1 MLRKNYYYESRSFT
15 NLNNPVTTQQLT
27 LTSPFE
33 KLIWNWQGYKVE
45 YTVMGTGRPLVLV
58 HGFGASIGHWRKN
71 IPVLATA
78 GYRVFALDLLGF
90 GGSDKPPLDYTL
102 ELWEQLLQDFWTA
115 HIQEP
120 AVFVGNSIGALLSLM
135 VVADH
140 PEISAGGVLINCAGG
155 LSHRPHELN
164 PPLRLVMGAFNKLV
178 RSKVTGAFLFNRV
191 RQKNQIRRTL
201 LQVYRNPE
209 AVTDELVDILYA
221 PSCDPGAQ
229 QVFASI
235 LSAPPG
241 PTPAE
246 LLSRIKLP
254 LLVIWGADDP
264 WTPIAGAKIFQD
276 LSQSS
281 QPIQIFPIPNAGHCP
296 HDERPEVVNPL
307 ILNWL
312 GQL

>member
-1 MLRKNYYYESRSFT
+1 M
-15 NLNNPVTTQQLT
+15 TTQQLT
-27 LTSPFE
+27 PLPFE
-33 KLIWNWQGYKVE
+33 KLVWNWQGYKIQ

-71 IPVLATA
+71 IPVLAAA

-90 GGSDKPPLDYTL
+90 GGSDKPPLDYTMQ
-102 ELWEQLLQDFWTA
+102 LWEQMLKDFWMA

-135 VVADH
+135 VVAEH
-140 PEISAGGVLINCAGG
+140 PEIAAGGVLINCAGG

-164 PPLRLVMGAFNKLV
+164 PPLRLVMASFNRLV
-178 RSKVTGAFLFNRV
+178 RSKLTGRVLFNRI
-191 RQKNQIRRTL
+191 RQKPQIRRTL

-209 AVTDELVDILYA
+209 AVTDELVDLLYA

-246 LLSRIKLP
+246 LLPKASHP

-264 WTPIAGAKIFQD
+264 WTPITGAKIFQQ
-276 LSQSS
+276 LSESG
-281 QPIQIFPIPNAGHCP
+281 QPIKVVPIPNAGHCP
-296 HDERPEVVNPL
+296 HDEVPEVVNRL
-307 ILNWL
+307 IVNWL
-312 GQL
+312 AEG